1 MKRIVIAFIV
11 ILLTAISA
19 HADHDEI
26 KTIIPVAYQGW
37 NLLGW
42 SLQPHVTNDTIV
54 SSGYNAI
61 MYAALDNRVYY
72 FEEQNGYAIA
82 DSFIIGEGFWMKST
96 TTVPLIQQGKAPE
109 IRTHILYEGWNMVSP
124 LEEEIHPL
132 LLVYSHPIIDSIWG
146 WDFPNYQYKDML
158 ATQEHLV
165 PGYGYWMYA
174 AHDGILFYDG
184 FSNQTPPQAPSKV
197 VVPRSQR
204 QPPPPPMHVGIKT
217 WGDVKNDIHNRTA
230 VH

>member
-19 HADHDEI
+19 HGDHDEI

-61 MYAALDNRVYY
+61 MYAALDNRVFY
-72 FEEQNGYAIA
+72 FEEQSGYTIA
-82 DSFIIGEGFWMKST
+82 DTFIIGEGFWMKST

-109 IRTHILYEGWNMVSP
+109 IRIHILSEGWNMVGS

-132 LLVYSHPIIDSIWG
+132 LLVYSHPTIDSIWG

-158 ATQEHLV
+158 ASQEPLV

-174 AHDGILFYDG
+174 AHDDTLFYDG
-184 FSNQTPPQAPSKV
+184 FSNQTPPQAPAKV

-204 QPPPPPMHVGIKT
+204 PPPLPPIHVGIKT
-217 WGDVKNDIHNRTA
+217 WGDVKKHWNK
-230 VH
+230 